1 MIYLLVMIAIF
12 GVLSFAVKLPR
23 GIALFLAGVAGCLI
37 GGYGLPWRD
46 LVEGM
51 FVFIDPLLIVAAA
64 LLFLRMLEEA
74 GALRTLRSLLLRG
87 TSRSPAAFIVAVTFF
102 LLMPGAVTGLSSSA
116 VLTTGA
122 LTAPLLIDLGVERR
136 KTGALIAL
144 LAIYGMIAP
153 PINLPVMMLANG
165 VDMPFLGFDKPL
177 LLLTIP
183 PALITAFGMAY
194 PALRRTL
201 KAQGTLHLEKY
212 TEPVSATK
220 LFALL
225 PLVIVI
231 TLLMVIRFIPNMVRD
246 PGIPALFLLG
256 TTLTLPFVPKQRK
269 LAAAILAYRSTLP
282 VAAILVGIGT
292 FLQAL
297 ALIGGRGDL
306 VVSTLLLPKPLLPL
320 AAAIVMPLFGALSA
334 FGSATVLGVPILL
347 AMLGGNEIVVG
358 AALSLYA
365 GLGDMMPPT
374 ALAGTFAAEIV
385 GEKNY
390 LTLLKPALPW
400 LIIGVGWALVILW
413 NAKFV
418 TGLLGMN

>member
-1 MIYLLVMIAIF
+1 MIAVF
-12 GVLSFAVKLPR
+12 CVLSFAVKLPR
-23 GIALFLAGVAGCLI
+23 GIALFLAGIAGTLL
-37 GGYGLPWRD
+37 GGYWLPWRD

-51 FVFIDPLLIVAAA
+51 FVFLDPLLIVAAA

-74 GALRTLRSLLLRG
+74 GALRTLRSILLRSTAKSPVAFICSVTLFLLL
-87 TSRSPAAFIVAVTFF
+87 
-102 LLMPGAVTGLSSSA
+102 PGMMTGLSSSA

-122 LTAPLLIDLGVERR
+122 LTAPLLIDLGVEKR

-165 VDMPFLGFDKPL
+165 VDIPFIGFDKPL

-183 PALITAFGMAY
+183 PALLTAFGMAY
-194 PALRRTL
+194 PALRKT
-201 KAQGTLHLEKY
+201 KKQNGSLHLSQY
-212 TEPVSATK
+212 TEAITSKKIFT
-220 LFALL
+220 LFPLL
-225 PLVIVI
+225 VVV
-231 TLLMVIRFIPNMVRD
+231 TLLLLIRIIPQWIHD

-256 TTLTLPFVPKQRK
+256 TVLTRPFVSGKQIAK
-269 LAAAILAYRSTLP
+269 ASILAYRSTLP

-306 VVSTLLLPKPLLPL
+306 VVTTLLMPKALLPV
-320 AAAIVMPLFGALSA
+320 AAAVVMPLFGALSA

-347 AMLGGNEIVVG
+347 ALLGGGNEIMVG
-358 AALSLYA
+358 AALSLFA

-400 LIIGVGWALVILW
+400 LVVGVGWALLILW

-418 TGLLGMN
+418 GGLLGMH